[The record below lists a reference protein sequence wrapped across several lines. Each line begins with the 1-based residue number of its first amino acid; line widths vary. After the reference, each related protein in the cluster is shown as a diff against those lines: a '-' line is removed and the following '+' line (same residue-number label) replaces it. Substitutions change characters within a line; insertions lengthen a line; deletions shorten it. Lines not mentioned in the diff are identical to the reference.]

1 MLDEYGDPVQLV
13 PTSQFTGLVTL
24 NGGESP
30 ESIEAELR
38 AIVEQAL
45 EDAEKENGK

>member
-1 MLDEYGDPVQLV
+1 MLDEDGNPVQLI
-13 PTSQFTGLVTL
+13 PTSSFTGLATL

-30 ESIEAELR
+30 SCIEAELR

-45 EDAEKENGK
+45 EDAEKEK

>member
-1 MLDEYGDPVQLV
+1 MLDEYGDPIELV
-13 PTSQFTGLVTL
+13 PASQFTGLVTL

-30 ESIEAELR
+30 SCIEAELR

-45 EDAEKENGK
+45 EDSETEE